1 MPGESDPVSS
11 GRRPSGYLLVLVGL
25 YSRSVSRDIVAD
37 PYNTHG
43 DAPPL
48 ASATA
53 FARTPL
59 FAHLG
64 RIDLAKLAGELEERR
79 FRAGETPYRLEGA
92 WGSSSTPG

>member
-1 MPGESDPVSS
+1 METP
-11 GRRPSGYLLVLVGL
+11 
-25 YSRSVSRDIVAD
+25 
-37 PYNTHG
+37 
-43 DAPPL
+43 PPL

-79 FRAGETPYRLEGA
+79 FRAGETIVLEGA

>member
-1 MPGESDPVSS
+1 METP
-11 GRRPSGYLLVLVGL
+11 
-25 YSRSVSRDIVAD
+25 
-37 PYNTHG
+37 
-43 DAPPL
+43 PPL

-92 WGSSSTPG
+92 WDSSSTPG